1 MSQPLP
7 RRGILELLGLA
18 MFAPLGIARAEAGER
33 LCVVVG
39 AQSPLEGMSL
49 SELEQLFASR
59 ARVDAPGHS
68 LIPLNHP
75 ALTSYRVGFD
85 RAVLGMS
92 PAEVADYWIERKKR
106 REAGPPRSV
115 PSISTLR
122 RVLARL
128 PEAVGYL
135 PRRQLTNQVR
145 VLRIDGKYPEEAG
158 YPIVVAQ

>member
-1 MSQPLP
+1 MVGPL
-7 RRGILELLGLA
+7 RE
-18 MFAPLGIARAEAGER
+18 ARAEAGER

-39 AQSPLEGMSL
+39 AQSPLENMSL
-49 SELEQLFASR
+49 GQLEQLFKNR
-59 ARVDAPGHS
+59 AGDVRGRA

-75 ALTSYRVGFD
+75 ALTTYRVGFD
-85 RAVLGMS
+85 RAVLGME
-92 PAEVADYWIERKKR
+92 PAEVADYWIDRKKK

-145 VLRIDGKYPEEAG
+145 VLRIDGKYPEAAG
-158 YPIVVAQ
+158 YPIVLAE